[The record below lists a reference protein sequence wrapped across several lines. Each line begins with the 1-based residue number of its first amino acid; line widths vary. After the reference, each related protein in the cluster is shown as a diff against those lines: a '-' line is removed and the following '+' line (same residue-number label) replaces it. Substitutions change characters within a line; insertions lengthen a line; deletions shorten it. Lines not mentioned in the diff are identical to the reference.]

1 MCLWC
6 LGRRDSPAIA
16 ARLVGYFNRPARE
29 PGVLPELTDRE
40 REILAVMMRGL
51 TNGEI
56 ASTLA
61 LTPKTVRNY
70 ASNVLAKL
78 QVHDR
83 EQAVQRARTAGFD
96 PGTTSCRRSACATD
110 ALRHPD
116 GPDRT

>member
-1 MCLWC
+1 
-6 LGRRDSPAIA
+6 
-16 ARLVGYFNRPARE
+16 
-29 PGVLPELTDRE
+29 
-40 REILAVMMRGL
+40 MMRGL

-96 PGTTSCRRSACATD
+96 PGT
-110 ALRHPD
+110 
-116 GPDRT
+116 

>member
-40 REILAVMMRGL
+40 REILALMMRGL

-61 LTPKTVRNY
+61 LTPTTVRNY

-78 QVHDR
+78 QVR
-83 EQAVQRARTAGFD
+83 
-96 PGTTSCRRSACATD
+96 PGASRSAHAD
-110 ALRHPD
+110 RRLRPGHNILQTLGMRD
-116 GPDRT
+116 